1 VSRVRWYGAQVKAK
15 ERAGAAAG
23 LRAAA
28 EMVFDASQQVVPED
42 TGGLKQSGKVTV
54 DEGRLRAE
62 ISYGQGLPDPR
73 AVIVHEK
80 LDIRHDNGGQAKY
93 LENPLTALA
102 GRARSVIAT
111 SIRRTLG

>member
-1 VSRVRWYGAQVKAK
+1 VSRTRWYGAQVKAK
-15 ERAGAAAG
+15 ERAAAAAG

-42 TGGLKQSGKVTV
+42 TGGLKRSGDLTV
-54 DEGRLRAE
+54 DEGKLRAV

-73 AVIVHEK
+73 AVITHEK
-80 LDIRHDNGGQAKY
+80 LDIRHDNGEAKY
-93 LENPLTALA
+93 LEGPLTALA
-102 GRARSVIAT
+102 DQARGVIAS